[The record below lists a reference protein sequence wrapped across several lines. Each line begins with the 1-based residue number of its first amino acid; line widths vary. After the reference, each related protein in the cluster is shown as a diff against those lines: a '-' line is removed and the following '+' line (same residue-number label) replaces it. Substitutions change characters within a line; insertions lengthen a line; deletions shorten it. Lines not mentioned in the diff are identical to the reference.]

1 MAQSDKAK
9 KNFEEI
15 KKSTKETMDFIK
27 EMSKDFPDVGNYAKR
42 LAATFSD
49 AKKLSG
55 DQLKVLKSTNDI
67 TREIL
72 GNRKNIHKESFN
84 LCIFV
89 QFLVVLI
96 YLYVL
101 SYKD

>member
-27 EMSKDFPDVGNYAKR
+27 EMSKDFPDVVNYAKR
-42 LAATFSD
+42 LASTFSD

-55 DQLKVLKSTNDI
+55 DQLKVLKSTNDNQFI
-67 TREIL
+67 CRKVPTRMTPQYAA
-72 GNRKNIHKESFN
+72 KPK
-84 LCIFV
+84 
-89 QFLVVLI
+89 
-96 YLYVL
+96 
-101 SYKD
+101 